1 MIAGRPSI
9 DHARA
14 RGITHWTTFPDVRD
28 TVESRTS
35 EDRFRCGVRR
45 ASEITRQDPG
55 MTPERCDRFILIA
68 ESARSAIRRLGTTRA
83 LGPRCRIQWTAGT
96 SGRTCAASVMDCR
109 LSGRCWACRTN
120 WRSGPT
126 PLTTGPLAIAT
137 SLNFRRR
144 RHGSRQIPRC
154 PHDAQQWDDFER
166 RIDA

>member
-83 LGPRCRIQWTAGT
+83 LGTTLPNPMDRWHIGSYLRGISHGLQIVRPLLGMPYELAVWADAVDDWAAG
-96 SGRTCAASVMDCR
+96 DCDFPEFP
-109 LSGRCWACRTN
+109 
-120 WRSGPT
+120 PT
-126 PLTTGPLAIAT
+126 PAWQPADTEVSA
-137 SLNFRRR
+137 
-144 RHGSRQIPRC
+144 
-154 PHDAQQWDDFER
+154 
-166 RIDA
+166 